1 MKGLIPI
8 ISPSYSSLG
17 FNYENICKQV
27 IGGKASPS
35 LLIEPTGSYDE
46 SRIKVYLNT
55 LCVGYNIDDQDK
67 TALYTC
73 NYDIIEQMNNA
84 GYLVDANMKSIA
96 SALSPDAI
104 AKKVKVN
111 GYYGVRLDFESMSNG
126 KPQYSVKV
134 RHSLVEANKF
144 LVVPL
149 MFYFIYFNIFNQ
161 LASKC
166 PVEVVTSWNGVDT
179 KKIITTSPD
188 LLAKAYANASPQ
200 AVMNKI
206 KYSYVGVHPKTFHI
220 CGYSVQSSLD
230 SVAPASFS
238 LRAYKDINF
247 VQKIDTSGNNVSDAY
262 VYLYYRK
269 CIMKQLKLGSKASFQ
284 FMNMRKT
291 YNIEDGKN
299 INDTARNWFIFA
311 KRMSAN
317 QLYNFMMKYPQV
329 FGDSVQS
336 GIDNEV
342 NKRKV
347 ISGEPLYLYFKSCI
361 TKILD
366 LDEDKQPFEVEHMKE
381 KYNIE
386 DGETKNDTLRNW
398 LTFAKSMPPDQ
409 LYAIMLHNSLIFGAN
424 IQVMAEA
431 EMRKQYA
438 DSNESSEYSITDESL
453 GLPADLSKSVIDKE
467 FIAKIKKMLSSGA
480 VQILYQSKG
489 GDYTSMTLTNNMK
502 VLESYYGENY
512 VKDFESIGIR
522 LALAKKMLKEGF
534 TIKET
539 DAKCGFLSE
548 IGLQEGE
555 VTPSD
560 CISELTAKMES
571 RGTKSKSKN
580 EFIISCRS
588 LTASNSADF
597 WKSIDVRRI
606 KECKYFI

>member
-8 ISPSYSSLG
+8 ISPTYSSLG

-35 LLIEPTGSYDE
+35 LLVEPTGSYDE
-46 SRIKVYLNT
+46 SKIKFYLCT

-73 NYDIIEQMNNA
+73 NYAIIEQMNNA
-84 GYLVDANMKSIA
+84 GYLVDPNMKSIA

-104 AKKVKVN
+104 AKKVKAN
-111 GYYGVRLDFESMSNG
+111 GYYGVRLDFEGMSNG

-149 MFYFIYFNIFNQ
+149 MFYFIYFSIFNQ

-188 LLAKAYANASPQ
+188 LLKRAYAKASPQ
-200 AVMNKI
+200 AVMNKL
-206 KYSYVGVHPKTFHI
+206 KYGYVGVHPKTFHI

-262 VYLYYRK
+262 IYLYYRN

-284 FMNMRKT
+284 FMSMRKT
-291 YNIEDGKN
+291 YNIEDGKS

-311 KRMSAN
+311 KRMPAN
-317 QLYNFMMKYPQV
+317 QLYAFMMQYPQV
-329 FGDSVQS
+329 FGNSVQS
-336 GIDNEV
+336 GIDNEMKKQKAITDGSLELPVEISKSEV
-342 NKRKV
+342 NEKL
-347 ISGEPLYLYFKSCI
+347 ISG
-361 TKILD
+361 
-366 LDEDKQPFEVEHMKE
+366 V
-381 KYNIE
+381 
-386 DGETKNDTLRNW
+386 
-398 LTFAKSMPPDQ
+398 
-409 LYAIMLHNSLIFGAN
+409 
-424 IQVMAEA
+424 
-431 EMRKQYA
+431 
-438 DSNESSEYSITDESL
+438 
-453 GLPADLSKSVIDKE
+453 
-467 FIAKIKKMLSSGA
+467 KKMLSSGA

-489 GDYTSMTLTNNMK
+489 GDYSSMILTNNMK

-512 VKDFESIGIR
+512 VRDFESIGIR
-522 LALAKKMLKEGF
+522 LALAKKMLTEGF
-534 TIKET
+534 TISET
-539 DAKCGFLSE
+539 EAKCGFLDE

-560 CISELTAKMES
+560 CIAELTAKIES
-571 RGTKSKSKN
+571 RGSKSKSKN
-580 EFIISCRS
+580 EFIVSCRS

-597 WKSIDVRRI
+597 WKSIDIRRI